1 MIRPVLKRPDL
12 DKDVLKNYR
21 SVANIPFLAKV
32 IEKVVAVQTHSNL
45 EDNLLMPSMQSAY
58 CKHRS
63 TETAFLRVTNDVL
76 RTVDCRRDVN
86 CFSHA

>member
-1 MIRPVLKRPDL
+1 MIRPVLKKPDL

-21 SVANIPFLAKV
+21 SVANILFLAKV

-45 EDNLLMPSMQSAY
+45 EDNLLMLSMQSAY

-63 TETAFLRVTNDVL
+63 TETAFLRVMNDVL
-76 RTVDCRRDVN
+76 RIVDCRRDVN